1 MHEII
6 DGWRSFLAEGVK
18 VSFDIGQHLAPTELE
33 AIKAWAGFSGEAKHL
48 GTATMGSAY
57 QFGDKV
63 LKITKDSSEANAAAT
78 LIGEEHP
85 NVYKIYAVG
94 KLPGRSQWVIISEL
108 LMPSDK
114 EMHFAAKEMYNKRN
128 IKKDYY
134 NWGGVEETSPREQKI
149 LSALTSFAPAGF
161 DKEQIKQYV
170 DQIATG
176 LTYLASK
183 GITFTDIKPSN
194 IMNKDGRAAIID
206 VGRAGVKEYVDIPEI
221 SLDIL

>member
-1 MHEII
+1 MKTLLES
-6 DGWRSFLAEGVK
+6 WRGFLADGIE
-18 VSFDIGQHLAPTELE
+18 SSSDIEQHFTSTELE
-33 AIKAWAGFSGEAKHL
+33 AIKAWAGLSGDGKHL

-63 LKITKDSSEANAAAT
+63 LKITKDLSEAHAAAT
-78 LIGEEHP
+78 LIGDEHP

-94 KLPGRSQWVIISEL
+94 RLPDRDQWVIISEL
-108 LMPSDK
+108 LMPSDR
-114 EMHFAAKEMYNKRN
+114 EMYFAAKEMYNKRK
-128 IKKDYY
+128 IKEDYY
-134 NWGGVEETSPREQKI
+134 SWKGIGSLSQEEQKI
-149 LSALTSFAPAGF
+149 LNSLVSFAPMGL

-194 IMNKDGRAAIID
+194 IMNKDGQAAIID
-206 VGRAGVKEYVDIPEI
+206 VGRAGVKEYAGIPEI
-221 SLDIL
+221 SLDSL